1 MREFFNGFK
10 NAFVGLRTV
19 FSEEMNFKVECV
31 IALMVLFVS
40 VKLKLKSDEMLW
52 ISLAIFLVL
61 FSEILNS
68 IIEYMMDSLG
78 IRNMDVKKIKD
89 VSAGLV
95 LLTSLFTTVIGVAI
109 LGKRIFNWSGM
120 VGFILYILYVVMF
133 LFFSFSKLR

>member
-1 MREFFNGFK
+1 MREFLNGFK

-19 FSEEMNFKVECV
+19 FSEELNFKVEFV
-31 IALMVLFVS
+31 IALIVLFVS
-40 VKLKLKSDEMLW
+40 IKLKLKFDEMLW
-52 ISLAIFLVL
+52 ISLAIFLDL

>member
-1 MREFFNGFK
+1 MREFLSGFK

-19 FSEEMNFKVECV
+19 FSEELNFKVEFV

-95 LLTSLFTTVIGVAI
+95 LLTSLFTTVIGVTI

-120 VGFILYILYVVMF
+120 VGFILYILYVVVF